1 MNLSSAD
8 ERLARDAPAWRD
20 VNAAEAHVRTVVIG
34 SGTSF
39 YWGMRLLPAARR
51 KAMYAIYAFCREVD
65 DVADGD
71 APVEAKLDALAGWR
85 REVDALFIGRPSRP
99 TTLALT
105 GPIARFDLPA
115 GEFHAMI
122 DGMEMDAAGM
132 MRAPPIS
139 DLVHYCRCVAG
150 AVGLLSI
157 RVFGAHG
164 EDARRGALALGEAL
178 QLTNILRDLAEDAS
192 RGRLYLPRELL
203 ARHGICGADPT
214 RALRDPGLPEVC
226 EALAASA
233 NTRFAEAERH
243 FGYGERR
250 ALRPALVMMHV
261 YRRTLDRLSARGW
274 RRLEDPV
281 RLARPERLWLALRY
295 GLL

>member
-1 MNLSSAD
+1 MTATSDEQRMAGAAAAWPELS
-8 ERLARDAPAWRD
+8 
-20 VNAAEAHVRTVVIG
+20 AAEAHVRDVVIG

-39 YWGMRLLPAARR
+39 YWGMRLLPGARR

-71 APVEAKLDALAGWR
+71 APLQAKLEELSGWR
-85 REVDALFIGRPSRP
+85 REVDALFAGRPGRP
-99 TTLALT
+99 TTLALLD
-105 GPIARFDLPA
+105 PIARFDLPA

-122 DGMEMDAAGM
+122 DGMEMDAAGL
-132 MRAPPIS
+132 MRAPPMNELIR
-139 DLVHYCRCVAG
+139 YCRCVAG

-157 RVFGAHG
+157 RVFGAHSD
-164 EDARRGALALGEAL
+164 EARRGALALGEAL
-178 QLTNILRDLAEDAS
+178 QLTNILRDLSEDAA

-203 ARHGICGADPT
+203 ERHRVACTSPTGALRE
-214 RALRDPGLPEVC
+214 RALPQVC
-226 EALAASA
+226 DALAAHA
-233 NTRFAEAERH
+233 RTRFTDAGRH
-243 FGYGERR
+243 FGRGERR

-261 YRRTLDRLSARGW
+261 YRRTLDRLLARGW
-274 RRLEDPV
+274 RRLEEPV

>member
-1 MNLSSAD
+1 MNVSGDQRRAG
-8 ERLARDAPAWRD
+8 AAPQWPE
-20 VNAAEAHVRTVVIG
+20 VSAAEAHVREVVIG

-71 APVEAKLDALAGWR
+71 APVAAKLAELSGWR
-85 REVDALFIGRPSRP
+85 REVDALFAGRPTRP
-99 TTLALT
+99 TTLALLE
-105 GPIARFDLPA
+105 PVALFELPA
-115 GEFHAMI
+115 AEFYAMI
-122 DGMEMDAAGM
+122 DGMEMDAAGV
-132 MRAPPIS
+132 MRAPPMNELIR
-139 DLVHYCRCVAG
+139 YCRCVAG

-157 RVFGAHG
+157 RVFGAQG
-164 EDARRGALALGEAL
+164 EDVRRGALALGEAL
-178 QLTNILRDLAEDAS
+178 QLTNILRDLLEDAA
-192 RGRLYLPRELL
+192 RGRLYLPLELL
-203 ARHGICGADPT
+203 ERHRIAGTEPT
-214 RALRDPGLPEVC
+214 QALRDPGLPDVC

-233 NTRFAEAERH
+233 RTRFADAERH
-243 FGYGERR
+243 FGRGDRR

-261 YRRTLDRLSARGW
+261 YRRTLERLIARGW
-274 RRLEDPV
+274 RQLEDPV